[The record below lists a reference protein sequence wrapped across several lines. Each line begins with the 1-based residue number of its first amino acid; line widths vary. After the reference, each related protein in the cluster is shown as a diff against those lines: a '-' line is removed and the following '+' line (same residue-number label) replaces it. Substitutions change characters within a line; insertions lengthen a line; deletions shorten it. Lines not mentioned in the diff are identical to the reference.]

1 MGTGL
6 TLPTRLETNARAEH
20 HTLAAAARDDS
31 PRDGIAGRWA

>member
-20 HTLAAAARDDS
+20 NTLSGAARDDS
-31 PRDGIAGRWA
+31 PRDGIAGR

>member
-20 HTLAAAARDDS
+20 NTLAGAAGDDS
-31 PRDGIAGRWA
+31 PRDGIAGR

>member
-20 HTLAAAARDDS
+20 HTLSGAARDDS
-31 PRDGIAGRWA
+31 PRDGIAGR

>member
-20 HTLAAAARDDS
+20 HTLAAARDDS
-31 PRDGIAGRWA
+31 PRDGIAGRWV